1 MRRRD
6 FIAVLGGAVAAWP
19 HLAMGQTAGRPRR
32 IAILMNAA
40 SENVEAQSYFA
51 AFQRRMQE
59 LGWAVGGNLQ
69 IELRWGGND
78 RELWRRQIAEVI
90 ALGLDAI
97 VPAGA
102 IVFEV
107 QRMDRTIP
115 LVFPQSIDPVGS
127 GVVASMARPGG
138 NSTGFTQF
146 DFNLAGKWVDLLR
159 EFSPNVKRIGVVRD
173 ARAPAGIGQWA
184 IIQAAST
191 ASGIEALPV
200 DSSDAAGIERGLAV
214 LAQEPN
220 GGVVVT
226 VSSSSSRFSGLIIS
240 NVARHRLPT
249 VYGSRSYVVGGGLMS
264 YGTDLV
270 SQYRRT
276 AEYVD
281 RILKGERPANLPVQA
296 PTKYELVV
304 NLSAAKSL
312 GSGVPPTLLARA
324 DEVIE

>member
-1 MRRRD
+1 
-6 FIAVLGGAVAAWP
+6 
-19 HLAMGQTAGRPRR
+19 MGQTAGRPRR

-102 IVFEV
+102 IVFEI

>member
-1 MRRRD
+1 
-6 FIAVLGGAVAAWP
+6 
-19 HLAMGQTAGRPRR
+19 MGQTAGRPRR

-102 IVFEV
+102 IVFEI

-173 ARAPAGIGQWA
+173 ARTPAGIGQWA

>member
-1 MRRRD
+1 
-6 FIAVLGGAVAAWP
+6 
-19 HLAMGQTAGRPRR
+19 
-32 IAILMNAA
+32 
-40 SENVEAQSYFA
+40 
-51 AFQRRMQE
+51 MQE